1 MCLGDLDMWWRGR
14 EDSVHVI
21 DSVFIEYLLC
31 ANPWVYIIQAVC
43 VMME

>member
-14 EDSVHVI
+14 E